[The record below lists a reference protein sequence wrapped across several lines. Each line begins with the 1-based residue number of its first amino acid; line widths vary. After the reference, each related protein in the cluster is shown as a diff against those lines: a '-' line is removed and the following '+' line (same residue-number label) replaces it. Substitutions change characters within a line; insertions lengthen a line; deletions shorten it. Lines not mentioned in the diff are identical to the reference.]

1 METFSM
7 FMVMV
12 MVDRAFRGKGW
23 IDSSSPGRGHVKGVA
38 ASKHV
43 AL

>member
-1 METFSM
+1 METVSM
-7 FMVMV
+7 FMVV
-12 MVDRAFRGKGW
+12 MVNRAFRGKGW
-23 IDSSSPGRGHVKGVA
+23 IGSSSPGRGHIKGVA

>member
-1 METFSM
+1 M
-7 FMVMV
+7 FMLMIMV
-12 MVDRAFRGKGW
+12 NRAFRGKGR
-23 IDSSSPGRGHVKGVA
+23 IGSSSPGRGHIKGVA